1 MPAGKQFDHHGEL
14 SVVLIAQEMFRD
26 EPICQKVAIF
36 LSDELAG
43 STMKIDNRDVP
54 EEDKVIYSKFLAD
67 SIEFYLVYGF
77 VPFRLRKI
85 DSRFFPFVI
94 SPDLIEFE
102 YSEQKYEDI
111 APNVQVDFAGG
122 LQTGDKKPR
131 IYVYTF
137 NNNECGGVLKAAM
150 TEYSRLIKTRM
161 YQQDYMDLNRS
172 SVVFLQRQK
181 SNENASDYGKM
192 NVNQILSV
200 SDQFRVNMD
209 SSIRDCSDLESEKER
224 TRQIKHE
231 VDSQSMTN
239 PSLEKFCVSV
249 SLPENSSG
257 HLFQF
262 RPPAVSMDD
271 VTHSFN
277 DSIMD
282 CLHLPRSWGG
292 VGKRDRQNHGNYGD
306 NETRSGNKVD
316 DDGLRCGARI
326 CQDLSRMMSF
336 VLSLINDKSFHSKL
350 AQSEQSKKEG
360 RRMGTE
366 CVNLVN
372 LYMRPSCVFSLEKPA
387 TRDVSFLLDMYQKN
401 IISHSDFSDAF
412 QHATGMAVDPAA
424 KKMRTA
430 EYDAK
435 ITGLSNDPVQSS
447 HPRPEKHKE
456 SSLENRARKN

>member
-1 MPAGKQFDHHGEL
+1 MKLRSLWFHSPRLCLVSVFLIQTNVSL
-14 SVVLIAQEMFRD
+14 SF
-26 EPICQKVAIF
+26 
-36 LSDELAG
+36 
-43 STMKIDNRDVP
+43 
-54 EEDKVIYSKFLAD
+54 
-67 SIEFYLVYGF
+67 
-77 VPFRLRKI
+77 
-85 DSRFFPFVI
+85 
-94 SPDLIEFE
+94 
-102 YSEQKYEDI
+102 
-111 APNVQVDFAGG
+111 QVDFVGG
-122 LQTGDKKPR
+122 LEKGDKKPR

-137 NNNECGGVLKAAM
+137 KNNECGGVLQAAM

-181 SNENASDYGKM
+181 PNENASDYGKM

-209 SSIRDCSDLESEKER
+209 SSIRDNSDLESEKER

-239 PSLEKFCVSV
+239 PALEKFCVSV

-271 VTHSFN
+271 VTRSFN

-292 VGKRDRQNHGNYGD
+292 VGKRDRQNRSNYND
-306 NETRSGNKVD
+306 NESRSGNKSD
-316 DDGLRCGARI
+316 DDGLRCGARV

-360 RRMGTE
+360 RRMQAE

-372 LYMRPSCVFSLEKPA
+372 LYIRPSCLFSLEKPA

-401 IISHSDFSDAF
+401 VISHSDFSDAF

-435 ITGLSNDPVQSS
+435 ITQLSQDPAQSAQA
-447 HPRPEKHKE
+447 RPEKHKD
-456 SSLENRARKN
+456 SGSRKTGHAKDE